1 MSNCNKNTWIRVI
14 IILISG
20 FIFYTNSCF
29 AGYAKNNYGPESK
42 PIEKASCDLLKRIV
56 PRHYQYF
63 TVKIIPKNGD
73 KDVFELES
81 KNGKIE
87 ISGNNGISIASGLYY
102 YLKNYGNCQITWNG
116 TNLKLPAKLP
126 IIRQKI
132 RKNTPY
138 DYRYYLNYCT
148 FSYSMS
154 WWNWERWEKEI
165 DWMALHGIN
174 LPLALTGQNAV
185 WDRVYK
191 KLGFTDQDLKNFFPG
206 PTYFGWFWMGN
217 IDGIGGPL
225 PKSFM
230 DKQEELQKKILERE
244 RSLGMTPVLPAFT
257 GHVPPSF
264 KEKFPNAK
272 LKKIEWGRYHT
283 YLLDPTD
290 SLFQRIGSIFMQD
303 QIKSFGT
310 NHLYSADTFNE
321 NTPPTND
328 STFLSNVSDIVYKS
342 MSSVDSQAIW
352 IMQGWLFVNN
362 PKFWQPAQIKALF
375 NAVPDKKMIVLDLF
389 SETRPVWSRTDA
401 YYGKPWIWCMLLN
414 FGGNVGMFGKMDVV
428 AVEPSK
434 SLKSKASGEMVG
446 IGLTPEGIEQNP
458 VMYELMMDNVWRK
471 DSINLNTWL
480 NGYITQRY
488 GKLLPD
494 TYDAWQILRKTVY
507 NGGGSHGSPESIL
520 TGRPTFNKDSRWTST
535 TLDYNPKDLL
545 PAWKLLINC
554 SPQLKNSDGF
564 QYDVVDVT
572 RQVLATYA
580 NQLQQEIAVDYKDK
594 NLESFKSK
602 SDFFLNLLDDI
613 DRLLLTRKDFLL
625 GKWVNDAKRMGTNE
639 YEKLQ
644 FERNAK
650 TLITLWSDKD
660 ANLHEYACK
669 QWAGMIKSFYKLR
682 WEQFFKYAV
691 SCLKENKT
699 FDEKWFD
706 DEMKE
711 WEWAWVNNQEKF
723 TEIPSG
729 NAVEIANNLFKKYS
743 FLYK

>member
-1 MSNCNKNTWIRVI
+1 MSNYNRNIFIRAVLIIVIGSAFLFGTCYAHGTENKQN
-14 IILISG
+14 
-20 FIFYTNSCF
+20 
-29 AGYAKNNYGPESK
+29 
-42 PIEKASCDLLKRIV
+42 EKASYDLIKRIL
-56 PRHYQYF
+56 PAHYSCF
-63 TVKIIPKNGD
+63 KVKFIPKNGD
-73 KDVFELES
+73 KDVFEIES

-87 ISGNNGISIASGLYY
+87 ISGNDGVAIASGLYY
-102 YLKNYGNCQITWNG
+102 YLKNYANCQITWNG
-116 TNLKLPAKLP
+116 TNLKLPSPLP
-126 IIRQKI
+126 MVPHKV

-148 FSYSMS
+148 FSYSMC
-154 WWNWERWEKEI
+154 WWAWERWEKEI

-185 WDRVYK
+185 WYRVYK
-191 KLGFTDQDLKNFFPG
+191 KLGFTDQDLKSFFPG

-230 DKQEELQKKILERE
+230 DNQEKLQKKILERE
-244 RSLGMTPVLPAFT
+244 RSLGMTPILPAFT

-272 LKKIEWGRYHT
+272 LKMVEWGGRYHT
-283 YLLDPTD
+283 NLLDPTD
-290 SLFQRIGSIFMQD
+290 PLFQQIGSMFMRD
-303 QIKSFGT
+303 QIQTFGT

-342 MSSVDSQAIW
+342 MSSVDSEAVW
-352 IMQGWLFVNN
+352 VMQGWLFVNN
-362 PKFWQPAQIKALF
+362 PKFWGPAQINALF
-375 NAVPDKKMIVLDLF
+375 NAVPDKKMIVLDLW
-389 SETRPVWSRTDA
+389 SETRPVWSRTNA

-428 AVEPSK
+428 ASGPSK
-434 SLKSKASGEMVG
+434 ALNSKESGEMLG

-458 VMYELMMDNVWRK
+458 VMYELMTDNTWRK

-480 NGYITQRY
+480 KGYVRQRY
-488 GKLLPD
+488 GKFLPNA
-494 TYDAWQILRKTVY
+494 YNAWQVLRKTVY
-507 NGGGSHGSPESIL
+507 NGAGSQGAPESIL

-535 TLDYNPKDLL
+535 KLDYDPKDLL
-545 PAWKLLINC
+545 PAWKLLISC
-554 SPQLKNSDGF
+554 SAQLKSSDGF
-564 QYDVVDVT
+564 QYDIVDLT
-572 RQVLATYA
+572 RQVLANYA
-580 NQLQQEIAVDYKDK
+580 DQLQQEIAADYKNK
-594 NLESFKSK
+594 NLESFKVNSNQ
-602 SDFFLNLLDDI
+602 FLNLLDDI

-625 GKWVNDAKRMGTNE
+625 GKWVNDAERMGTNKE
-639 YEKLQ
+639 EKLQ

-660 ANLHEYACK
+660 ASLHEYACK
-669 QWAGMIKSFYKLR
+669 QWAGMVKSFYKAR
-682 WEQFFKYAV
+682 WEQFFTYAI

-699 FDEKWFD
+699 LDEKWFD
-706 DEMKE
+706 DKMKD
-711 WEWAWVNNQEKF
+711 WEWAWVNNQEEF
-723 TEIPSG
+723 TENPSG
-729 NAVEIANNLFKKYS
+729 NAVESANHLFKKYS

>member
-1 MSNCNKNTWIRVI
+1 M
-14 IILISG
+14 G
-20 FIFYTNSCF
+20 FIFSFNIC
-29 AGYAKNNYGPESK
+29 YAHDPETK
-42 PIEKASCDLLKRIV
+42 QNEKASYDLIKRIL
-56 PRHYQYF
+56 PAHYSHF
-63 TVKIIPKNGD
+63 KVKFIPKNGD

-87 ISGNNGISIASGLYY
+87 ISGNDGVSIASGLYY
-102 YLKNYGNCQITWNG
+102 YLKNYANCQITWNG
-116 TNLKLPAKLP
+116 TNLKLPSLLP
-126 IIRQKI
+126 VVPHKV

-148 FSYSMS
+148 FSYTMS
-154 WWNWERWEKEI
+154 WWTWERWEKEI

-185 WDRVYK
+185 WYRVYK
-191 KLGFTDQDLKNFFPG
+191 ELGFTDQDLKSFFSG

-230 DKQEELQKKILERE
+230 DNQEKLQKQILERE
-244 RSLGMTPVLPAFT
+244 RSLGMTPILPAFT

-272 LKKIEWGRYHT
+272 LKMIEWGGRYHT
-283 YLLDPTD
+283 NLLDPTD
-290 SLFQRIGSIFMQD
+290 PLFQRIGSMFMHD
-303 QIKSFGT
+303 QIQTFGT

-321 NTPPTND
+321 NTPPAND

-342 MSSVDSQAIW
+342 MSLIDSEAVW
-352 IMQGWLFVNN
+352 VMQGWLFVNN
-362 PKFWQPAQIKALF
+362 PKFWQPAQINALF
-375 NAVPDKKMIVLDLF
+375 NAVPDKKMIVLDLW
-389 SETRPVWSRTDA
+389 SETRPVWSRTSA

-428 AVEPSK
+428 ASGPSK
-434 SLKSKASGEMVG
+434 VLNSKESGEMRG
-446 IGLTPEGIEQNP
+446 LGLTPEGIEQNP
-458 VMYELMMDNVWRK
+458 VMYELMMDNVWCK

-480 NGYITQRY
+480 NGYVRQRY
-488 GKLLPD
+488 GKFLPD
-494 TYDAWQILRKTVY
+494 AYSAWQVLRKTVY
-507 NGGGSHGSPESIL
+507 NGAGSQGASESIL

-535 TLDYNPKDLL
+535 ALDYDPKDLL

-554 SPQLKNSDGF
+554 SAQLKNSDGF
-564 QYDVVDVT
+564 RYDIVDLT
-572 RQVLATYA
+572 SQVLANYA
-580 NQLQQEIAVDYKDK
+580 DELQQEIAADYKNK
-594 NLESFKSK
+594 NLESFKVNSNK
-602 SDFFLNLLDDI
+602 FLNLLDDI
-613 DRLLLTRKDFLL
+613 DMLLLTRKDFLL
-625 GKWVNDAKRMGTNE
+625 GKWVNDAGRMGTNKE
-639 YEKLQ
+639 EKLQ

-660 ANLHEYACK
+660 ASLHEYACK
-669 QWAGMIKSFYKLR
+669 QWAGMVKSFYKPR
-682 WEQFFKYAV
+682 WEQFFTYTI
-691 SCLKENKT
+691 SCMKENKT
-699 FDEKWFD
+699 LDEKWFD
-706 DEMKE
+706 DKMKD

-729 NAVEIANNLFKKYS
+729 NSVESANDLFKKYS